1 MVERVIISNDD
12 TIIEYFLPGRS
23 HGLKEHI
30 IVGERTK
37 EMHFYPEARN
47 DGLYKRIDLPNK
59 VRIKIL
65 FRLIYYYN
73 KNLIIFFL

>member
-1 MVERVIISNDD
+1 LYCILLSDKLVERVIISNDD

-47 DGLYKRIDLPNK
+47 DGLYKRVDLPNK
-59 VRIKIL
+59 VKY
-65 FRLIYYYN
+65 IYYNSNY
-73 KNLIIFFL
+73 F